1 MIFKKGLNRNIIKF
15 PITINLKSR
24 IGLILLP
31 KLELECGALKFYI
44 FRCPFLFWIC
54 DSIWSNEYY
63 LIYCR
68 NHSELL
74 NITVSKYLLVSTSVT
89 YHSLDPLILATIMLN
104 MFYILF
110 KNHHREQTTSGYC
123 NFLNNI
129 FFLKCHKCLA
139 YVYIIL

>member
-1 MIFKKGLNRNIIKF
+1 MICKKGLNRNIIKF
-15 PITINLKSR
+15 PITI
-24 IGLILLP
+24 IGLILLS
-31 KLELECGALKFYI
+31 KLELECGALKLYI

-123 NFLNNI
+123 N
-129 FFLKCHKCLA
+129 LKCNKCLA